1 MILEEKLL
9 RKSYDLHQ
17 ILPTF
22 GVDFYR
28 FREDVEDAYLRLRKE
43 SGSKEEEIHAGNA
56 ILKVIERYKTEKAGK
71 SSK

>member
-9 RKSYDLHQ
+9 RKSYDFHQ

-28 FREDVEDAYLRLRKE
+28 FREDVEDAYLRLKE
-43 SGSKEEEIHAGNA
+43 SVSKEEEIHAENTV
-56 ILKVIERYKTEKAGK
+56 LKVIERYKTEKSWK
-71 SSK
+71 KF

>member
-9 RKSYDLHQ
+9 RKSYDFHQ

-28 FREDVEDAYLRLRKE
+28 FREDVEDAYSRLRKE
-43 SGSKEEEIHAGNA
+43 SGSEEEIHAGNA
-56 ILKVIERYKTEKAGK
+56 ILKVIEKYKTEKAGK

>member
-9 RKSYDLHQ
+9 RRSYDLHQ

-22 GVDFYR
+22 GVNFYR
-28 FREDVEDAYLRLRKE
+28 FREDVEDEYSMLRKK

-56 ILKVIERYKTEKAGK
+56 ILRVIEKYKTEKAGK